1 MSDQSSNNPQSNL
14 LRGNSSSNEVH
25 PLDTRVAIVELL
37 AQQLEKEIKE
47 IQALQLKAMNNHHLI
62 STTNEKLNEFIEESG
77 VKLQKLQQL
86 IDANSKA
93 MIRFK
98 SFIEEHHRITIGH
111 SKEIEKVTNTIDTLV
126 RTNDE
131 IQSKI
136 ELIDS
141 SLRFHDL
148 KFDKFARHGM
158 IVEKK
163 VDTLDTIR
171 NDMIRLGTFSM
182 KVAGTIGALIGFYMI
197 LLESGLIDFI
207 RNLLN

>member
-1 MSDQSSNNPQSNL
+1 MSDPSSIDPQSDL
-14 LRGNSSSNEVH
+14 LKGNSSSNEAH

-37 AQQLEKEIKE
+37 AQQLEQEIKE
-47 IQALQLKAMNNHHLI
+47 IQELQLKAMKNHHLI
-62 STTNEKLNEFIEESG
+62 STTNEKLDDFINDFET
-77 VKLQKLQQL
+77 KLQKLQQL

-98 SFIEEHHRITIGH
+98 SFVEEHHRITIGH
-111 SKEIEKVTNTIDTLV
+111 SKEIEKVSKTIETLV

-131 IQSKI
+131 LKNKM

-158 IVEKK
+158 LLEKK
-163 VDTLDTIR
+163 VDNIDTIR
-171 NDMIRLGTFSM
+171 RDIIRLGTFTM
-182 KVAGTIGALIGFYMI
+182 KVAGTIGALIGFYLV
-197 LLESGLIDFI
+197 LLESGLIDFVKGI
-207 RNLLN
+207 FK